1 METSRI
7 NEARAPDHRGNAR
20 NRRHTQVRLNKAVG
34 YFITMNPG
42 YAGRQALPENL
53 KALFRGVMM
62 MVPNFQIIKKVKLCS
77 VGADS
82 ASTSTSRRWRH
93 RDVTPPRRRRR
104 GSFVI
109 VRSHAGYSQ
118 YEMLS
123 FKFFVLYDT
132 CKLQLSNQKHYD
144 WGLRNILS
152 VLRTMGASKR
162 NNMDKPE
169 SYLVYQTLRDMN
181 LSKLVAQDVPLFL
194 SILADLFP
202 SMSAPPKAEY
212 PDMESALKEECEK
225 DGKIFYEGPEGSEGT
240 RGGWVG
246 KVIQLYETTKVRHGI
261 MLVGPTGGG
270 KSTIFYLLRRVL
282 HKIMD
287 LQHRA
292 CRFNPKAIRAQQM
305 YGEVDPVSQEW
316 TTGVFAA
323 MWAKA
328 CNRDN
333 PYNTWITADG
343 PVDAIWIEDLNTVL
357 DDNKIL
363 TLANGDRMPMTDN
376 VKRGVLRCLHAV
388 DATPEHFRQ
397 IGPNGPKIETETTP
411 GLLRRRRFMEM
422 A

>member
-1 METSRI
+1 
-7 NEARAPDHRGNAR
+7 
-20 NRRHTQVRLNKAVG
+20 
-34 YFITMNPG
+34 
-42 YAGRQALPENL
+42 
-53 KALFRGVMM
+53 
-62 MVPNFQIIKKVKLCS
+62 
-77 VGADS
+77 
-82 ASTSTSRRWRH
+82 
-93 RDVTPPRRRRR
+93 
-104 GSFVI
+104 
-109 VRSHAGYSQ
+109 
-118 YEMLS
+118 MLS

-212 PDMESALKEECEK
+212 PDMESALQEECEK

-343 PVDAIWIEDLNTVL
+343 VFAASFRL
-357 DDNKIL
+357 L
-363 TLANGDRMPMTDN
+363 TPSTRLVSVSRC
-376 VKRGVLRCLHAV
+376 RGW
-388 DATPEHFRQ
+388 F
-397 IGPNGPKIETETTP
+397 
-411 GLLRRRRFMEM
+411 LL
-422 A
+422 